1 MCWRTIAGESAPLVL
16 SPVVCVLCG
25 ADSRLQRSFTIPAI
39 TLDADGRET
48 EKGAVRIYTE
58 LVKMLKEGMLTV
70 PRLAAGAKSFRT
82 SCERS
87 GKHDFSSQEV
97 EYEAGGALQEFYGT
111 KCKMK
116 KPEVTVR
123 VCVTG
128 EMVVVGTQLH
138 EDDLAKRR
146 KYKFVNRVT
155 LKSNL
160 AACMLRKANLL
171 EPRPGARLLDMFCGS
186 GTVLLEWVDSIR
198 HSENSQPRGEIEA
211 VGIDVSL
218 GAVQGARANAEAEG
232 ASSDCSF
239 IKCDAK
245 AMRAQLDDGTF
256 DAIVTNVPW
265 GVQTGND
272 AKVDLEKLY
281 EMVLR
286 NSWHLLRPQG
296 RIVMLVLRGL
306 QVLQIL
312 RRLSFRFK
320 ILE

>member
-1 MCWRTIAGESAPLVL
+1 MASEDDKTQGALLGLRTANYVL
-16 SPVVCVLCG
+16 AFHDC
-25 ADSRLQRSFTIPAI
+25 FTIPPI
-39 TLDADGRET
+39 TLESSQ
-48 EKGAVRIYTE
+48 KGAVRIYNAMAE
-58 LVKMLKEGMLTV
+58 RLKKGQLAV
-70 PRLAAGAKSFRT
+70 APLAAGAKSFRT
-82 SCERS
+82 SCDRS

-116 KPEVTVR
+116 KPDVTVR
-123 VCVTG
+123 IGVTG
-128 EMVVVGTQLH
+128 ELVFIGTQLH

-171 EPRPGARLLDMFCGS
+171 SPRPGARMLDMFCGS
-186 GTVLLEWVDSIR
+186 GTVLLEWADTVRCNKAAAKSGDSG
-198 HSENSQPRGEIEA
+198 PLAIEA

-218 GAVQGARANAEAEG
+218 GAVNGARANAEAETVEG
-232 ASSDCSF
+232 CCSF

-245 AMRAQLDDGTF
+245 AMRAQLEDGTF

-286 NSWHLLRPQG
+286 NSWHLLRPRG
-296 RIVMLVLRGL
+296 RVVMLVLRGL

>member
-1 MCWRTIAGESAPLVL
+1 M
-16 SPVVCVLCG
+16 
-25 ADSRLQRSFTIPAI
+25 LQ
-39 TLDADGRET
+39 DGT
-48 EKGAVRIYTE
+48 
-58 LVKMLKEGMLTV
+58 LTV

-82 SCERS
+82 SCDRS

-111 KCKMK
+111 VCKMK

-128 EMVVVGTQLH
+128 ETVVVGTQLH

-171 EPRPGARLLDMFCGS
+171 NPTSGARLLDMFCGS
-186 GTVLLEWVDSIR
+186 GTVLLEWVDAIR
-198 HSENSQPRGEIEA
+198 HAQVGNDPSVAIEA

-232 ASSDCSF
+232 AGTNCSF

-245 AMRAQLDDGTF
+245 AMRAQLDDSSF

-286 NSWHLLRPQG
+286 NSWHLLRPKG

-320 ILE
+320 ILECVPHPSPELAACHSAILTQAVIDRS

>member
-1 MCWRTIAGESAPLVL
+1 MYVS
-16 SPVVCVLCG
+16 
-25 ADSRLQRSFTIPAI
+25 RSFQLPAT
-39 TLDADGRET
+39 TLQVDGSVSADGGSN
-48 EKGAVRIYTE
+48 GAVRIYSEMTT
-58 LVKMLKEGMLTV
+58 MLQEGTLTV

-111 KCKMK
+111 KCRMK

-123 VCVTG
+123 LCVIG
-128 EMVVVGTQLH
+128 ETVVVGTQLH

-171 EPRPGARLLDMFCGS
+171 NPRPGARLLDMFCGS
-186 GTVLLEWVDSIR
+186 GTVLLEWADSIR
-198 HSENSQPRGEIEA
+198 HTTQGGSDQTTAFEA

-232 ASSDCSF
+232 AGTYCNF

-245 AMRAQLDDGTF
+245 AMRAQLDDESF

-286 NSWHLLRPQG
+286 NSWHLLRPNG
-296 RIVMLVLRGL
+296 RVVLLVLRGL

-320 ILE
+320 IVE

>member
-1 MCWRTIAGESAPLVL
+1 MASEGDKTQAALLGLRTANYVL
-16 SPVVCVLCG
+16 AFHDC
-25 ADSRLQRSFTIPAI
+25 FNIPPI
-39 TLDADGRET
+39 TLESSQ
-48 EKGAVRIYTE
+48 KGAVRIYNAMAE
-58 LVKMLKEGMLTV
+58 RLKKGLLVV
-70 PRLAAGAKSFRT
+70 APLAAGVKTFRT
-82 SCERS
+82 SCDRS

-116 KPEVTVR
+116 KPDVTVR
-123 VCVTG
+123 IGVTG
-128 EMVVVGTQLH
+128 ELVFMGTQLH

-171 EPRPGARLLDMFCGS
+171 APRPGTRMLDMFCGS
-186 GTVLLEWVDSIR
+186 GTVLLEWVGTVRCAEAAAKGDSG
-198 HSENSQPRGEIEA
+198 PVEIEA

-218 GAVQGARANAEAEG
+218 GAVNGARANAEAESVEG
-232 ASSDCSF
+232 SCNF

-245 AMRAQLDDGTF
+245 AMRKELEDGSF

-286 NSWHLLRPQG
+286 NSWHLLRPKG

>member
-1 MCWRTIAGESAPLVL
+1 MHHVL
-16 SPVVCVLCG
+16 TRHIV
-25 ADSRLQRSFTIPAI
+25 AIHRFRLPRILLQAEGSEPMER
-39 TLDADGRET
+39 
-48 EKGAVRIYTE
+48 GAVRIYSKMTT
-58 LVKMLKEGMLTV
+58 MLKEGTLQV

-82 SCERS
+82 CCERS

-123 VCVTG
+123 ICVTG
-128 EMVVVGTQLH
+128 EAVVVGTQLH

-171 EPRPGARLLDMFCGS
+171 NPRPGARLLDMFCGS
-186 GTVLLEWVDSIR
+186 GTVLLEWVDAVR
-198 HSENSQPRGEIEA
+198 HTAQVGSDQFDIEA

-218 GAVQGARANAEAEG
+218 GAVEGARANAEAEG
-232 ASSDCSF
+232 SVKSCRF
-239 IKCDAK
+239 FKCDAK
-245 AMRAQLDDGTF
+245 AMRAQLQDGAY

-286 NSWHLLRPQG
+286 NSWHVLRPKG
-296 RIVMLVLRGL
+296 RVVMLVLRGL